1 MDLIAKAVERNTLKI
16 VKRAAIAAD
25 QTAVLKTPVDT
36 GRARANWIVTVGAP
50 GAGTPVAALG
60 PKGGKG
66 KQGVKGQATNEALEK
81 GRTTILEYKLGR
93 GGIFITN
100 NVPYIG
106 ELDAGS
112 SAQAPK
118 GMTADAVRAAEKQL
132 GDARLLDGV

>member
-1 MDLIAKAVERNTLKI
+1 VERNTLKI

-50 GAGTPVAALG
+50 GAGTPADALG

-66 KQGVKGQATNEALEK
+66 KRGVKGQAANEALEK
-81 GRTTILEYKLGR
+81 GRIKIAEYKLGR

-100 NVPYIG
+100 NVAYIVA
-106 ELDAGS
+106 LDAGS
-112 SAQAPK
+112 SAQAPQ
-118 GMTADAVRAAEKQL
+118 GMTADAIRAAQKQL
-132 GDARLLDGV
+132 GAARLLDGV